1 MVLVVL
7 SPCGESGAAVKLTF
21 CKNHKFHFFVI
32 FGFVSWLIK
41 PSKSD
46 FGAPKKS
53 ALDGKIGFRNT
64 RGMPK
69 HANC

>member
-1 MVLVVL
+1 MVFSGL
-7 SPCGESGAAVKLTF
+7 SPCGVGGVAIKLTF
-21 CKNHKFHFFVI
+21 CKNQKFHFFVI

-53 ALDGKIGFRNT
+53 ALGGKIGFRNT
-64 RGMPK
+64 RGM
-69 HANC
+69 